1 MLLIF
6 EATLCAQRF
15 RSLEHLRNV
24 KRPPRHVFVLREHQ
38 WRACSSEDLVPGDV
52 ASFSVS
58 STMTTR
64 QSRGVAAQS
73 VYAPCDAVVLW
84 GSCVVNEAMLTG
96 ESVPQ
101 RKDALV
107 FDEALGEDSAVGCL
121 EVDSSHRRH
130 VIFGGTEIL
139 DTSLLTS
146 SGVSGSVA
154 APVQRLS
161 LGSLSATRE
170 RDAYSLIPPDRGVVV
185 HVVRTGF
192 ETSQGQ
198 LMRLILYATERVV
211 GSTDSAAFIGVLLMF
226 AVAAALYVLYEGL
239 KDDTPRNRFKLCLHV
254 SSSVLHDSLVTIFRS
269 SACSSLPPWCHQN
282 CRWN

>member
-1 MLLIF
+1 MLLTF

-58 STMTTR
+58 STMATR
-64 QSRGVAAQS
+64 QSRGLAAQS

-101 RKDALV
+101 RKDALI
-107 FDEALGEDSAVGCL
+107 FDEALGDNPAAGCL
-121 EVDSSHRRH
+121 EVDRSHRRH

-139 DTSLLTS
+139 DTSLHATS
-146 SGVSGSVA
+146 GAPDADA
-154 APVQRLS
+154 APLQRMPPVS
-161 LGSLSATRE
+161 FSATRE
-170 RDAYSLIPPDRGVVV
+170 RDAYSLMPPDRGVVV

-254 SSSVLHDSLVTIFRS
+254 SPSSFHDPRATIFRR
-269 SACSSLPPWCHQN
+269 SACL
-282 CRWN
+282 